1 MATKNRGV
9 LYSCLSPTLG
19 RDVPGSNLIC
29 KEIIVAT
36 FCSKC
41 GTELSPGAQSC
52 ASCGTPVAAPVAVPV
67 AAPTPI
73 QPASSGSNTLKIIL
87 IVVGIFVGLGILG
100 AGAFGFIVWRVAH
113 SVHVSHSGDQ
123 VTLNTPGGSISAN
136 TSENFTASDI
146 GTDIYPGA
154 TAGKGGMR
162 MTLPTGSMVTAIY
175 VTADSK
181 DQILAFYKDK
191 LGSGATS
198 YESSGGAVV
207 TAAKDNDSV
216 VVTITPNA
224 SEYEGKTQIAVVHT
238 KSDKGS

>member
-1 MATKNRGV
+1 MATKNREV

-19 RDVPGSNLIC
+19 RGVPGSNLIC

-52 ASCGTPVAAPVAVPV
+52 ASCGMPVAAPPAAPMAVP
-67 AAPTPI
+67 TPG
-73 QPASSGSNTLKIIL
+73 QPLSSGNNTLKIIL

-113 SVHVSHSGDQ
+113 SVHVSGSGDQ
-123 VTLNTPGGSISAN
+123 VALNTPGGSISVN
-136 TSENFTASDI
+136 SNENFTASDI

-162 MTLPTGSMVTAIY
+162 MNLPTGSMVTAIF

-181 DQILAFYKDK
+181 DQVLAFYKDK
-191 LGSGATS
+191 LGSGASS
-198 YESSGGAVV
+198 YESSEGAVV
-207 TAAKDNDSV
+207 TANKDNDSV

-224 SEYEGKTQIAVVHT
+224 SEYDGKTQIAVVHT
-238 KSDKGS
+238 KSNKGS